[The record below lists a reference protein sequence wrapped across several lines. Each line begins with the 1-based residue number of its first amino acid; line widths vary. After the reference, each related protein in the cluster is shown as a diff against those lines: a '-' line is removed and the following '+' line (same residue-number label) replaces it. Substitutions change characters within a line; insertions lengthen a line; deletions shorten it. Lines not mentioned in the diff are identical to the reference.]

1 MKFEDLNIFKKLS
14 EQYDSQREKV
24 TSSLREL
31 KQLLA
36 SESKESSQ
44 MLDIYYKHK
53 QMTLI

>member
-44 MLDIYYKHK
+44 MLDIYYKYVA
-53 QMTLI
+53 